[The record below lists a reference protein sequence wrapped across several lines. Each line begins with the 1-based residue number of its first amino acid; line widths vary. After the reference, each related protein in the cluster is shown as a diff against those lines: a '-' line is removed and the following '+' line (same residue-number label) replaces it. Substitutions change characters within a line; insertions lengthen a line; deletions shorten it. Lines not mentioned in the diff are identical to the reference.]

1 MQPQSETRMSS
12 FVYMKVLESSP
23 WRYDRGIRW
32 LSGGHVEELWRRLA
46 ERVSGPGR
54 RVLDIGCGTGG
65 ASLACAALG
74 GAVVGIDVD
83 AEMLAVAR
91 SKAVPGDAAGRV
103 EWLQLGAAEIEDRF
117 AEATFDGVVA
127 SLALSE
133 MSPEE
138 QRYTLRIARSR
149 LKPGGRLAVADE
161 VRPRGA
167 IPRLGYRI
175 RRAPL
180 AALTWLATQTSTQ
193 AITDLSALVRDAG
206 FVAVRETRPW
216 SSDLAIVEG
225 VKPVEG
231 SA

>member
-1 MQPQSETRMSS
+1 MSS

-32 LSGGHVEELWRRLA
+32 LSGGHIEELWERLA
-46 ERVSGPGR
+46 ACVSGPGR

-74 GAVVGIDVD
+74 GDVVGIDVN

-91 SKAVPGDAAGRV
+91 AKASPGGSGGRV

-117 AEATFDGVVA
+117 AEASFDGVVA
-127 SLALSE
+127 SLSLSE
-133 MSPEE
+133 MSAEE
-138 QRYTLRIARSR
+138 RAYALRIARSR

-161 VRPRGA
+161 VEPPGTLGRFGH
-167 IPRLGYRI
+167 RL

-180 AALTWLATQTSTQ
+180 AALTWLLTQTSTQ
-193 AITDLSALVRDAG
+193 AIADLAGLVRDAG
-206 FVAVRETRPW
+206 FADVRESRPW
-216 SSDLAIVEG
+216 SDDLAVVEATRPRED
-225 VKPVEG
+225 V
-231 SA
+231 A

>member
-1 MQPQSETRMSS
+1 MSS

-32 LSGGHVEELWRRLA
+32 LSGGHIEELWRRLA
-46 ERVSGPGR
+46 EGVSGPGR

-74 GAVVGIDVD
+74 GRVVGIDAN

-91 SKAVPGDAAGRV
+91 SKAPPAGAAGQV

-161 VRPRGA
+161 VRPVGA
-167 IPRLGYRI
+167 GSRLWYRI

-193 AITDLSALVRDAG
+193 ALADLAGLVRDAG
-206 FVAVRETRPW
+206 FAAVRETRPW
-216 SSDLAIVEG
+216 GADLAIVEG
-225 VKPVEG
+225 ARPDEG
-231 SA
+231 AA